1 MFPLRVKSLQQRL
14 IFFLLLPVIC
24 LLVLV
29 GFLGF
34 IYARQVMLHQWREA
48 AIVKLRWAAH
58 NLDMRLGRPI
68 EWIEMFH
75 ETGGKRAEYAL
86 QNWVLG
92 QLRELE
98 GVTSV
103 HLQWL
108 SQGAERRTMKMRPGM
123 HLHNMGSQGM
133 MHFHR
138 GRISEVTP
146 PRYDTQAGHETVSL
160 VSILKDESGTEVGTL
175 EVAVRFDYL
184 MEDIIKLG
192 WWQSDMACLIDNS
205 GTFLA
210 HTEWMM
216 NKRGKLGETNDPL
229 ELAILKD
236 MKEKRFGALRG
247 SGHPPD
253 KVAGFYGMEQAPW
266 TIVLLAPGRKIL
278 APIVRFRFYYALGGV
293 LCIVVIVLLIRSV
306 GGKAVSAV
314 KEISQAAGNVARGDY
329 GGPLPQK
336 SQDEIGQLIG
346 SFNAMV
352 QGLKERD
359 FISNT
364 FGRYVDQEI
373 ARELMRQPEAT
384 RLGGEKREVAIL
396 FSDIRGFTPLSESL
410 SPEAIISILNH
421 YFSHMI
427 EVIGHHKGII
437 VDFFGDGVLVF
448 FDPLDGPIEPTVHQ
462 AIRCAIEMQDAMGA
476 FNEEMRKE
484 GLPELEMGI
493 GLNAG
498 QVVVGNIGSETRAK
512 YGIVGS
518 AVNLTQRIQGEAAGG
533 EVVISDSIY
542 RYSHRHLRI
551 KKSSHVQLKGV
562 QERITLHQIEG
573 FQDVSLMG

>member
-1 MFPLRVKSLQQRL
+1 MHLFRGKSLQQRL
-14 IFFLLLPVIC
+14 IFFLLLPIAC

-34 IYARQVMLHQWREA
+34 IYARQVMLNQWREA
-48 AIVKLRWAAH
+48 AITKLRWAAH
-58 NLDMRLGRPI
+58 NLDMRLGKPI

-75 ETGGKRAEYAL
+75 KTGRKRAVFAL
-86 QNWVLG
+86 QDWLLD

-98 GVTSV
+98 GVTKV
-103 HLQWL
+103 HLQW
-108 SQGAERRTMKMRPGM
+108 SDQGSERGMMRMMSGM
-123 HLHNMGSQGM
+123 HLHMGSQRM

-160 VSILKDESGTEVGTL
+160 ISILKDESGNEVGNL

-205 GTFLA
+205 GMFLA

-216 NKRGKLGETNDPL
+216 NKRAKLGETNDPL
-229 ELAILKD
+229 ELAVLKA
-236 MKEKRFGALRG
+236 MEEKRFGALRG
-247 SGHPPD
+247 PGHPPD
-253 KVAGFYGMEQAPW
+253 KVAGFYRMEQAPW
-266 TIVLLAPGRKIL
+266 TIVLFAPGRKIL
-278 APIVRFRFYYALGGV
+278 APIIRFRFYYVLCGI
-293 LCIVVIVLLIRSV
+293 LCIVVIILLIRSV
-306 GGKAVSAV
+306 GGKMVKAI
-314 KEISQAAGNVARGDY
+314 KEISQAAGNIARGDY
-329 GGPLPQK
+329 GDPLPQR

-352 QGLKERD
+352 QGLKDRD

-373 ARELMRQPEAT
+373 AKELMRQPEAT

-396 FSDIRGFTPLSESL
+396 ISDIRGFTPLSESL
-410 SPEAIISILNH
+410 NPEEIISILNH

-427 EVIGHHKGII
+427 EIIKKHKGII
-437 VDFFGDGVLVF
+437 LDFFGDGVLVF
-448 FDPLDGPIEPTVHQ
+448 FDPLGGPIESMVHR
-462 AIRCAIEMQDAMGA
+462 AIQCAMGMQLEMKS
-476 FNEEMRKE
+476 FNGEMKKE
-484 GLPELEMGI
+484 GLPEIRMGI

-518 AVNLTQRIQGEAAGG
+518 AVNLTQRIQEVAKGG
-533 EVVISDSIY
+533 EIVISDSIY
-542 RYSHRHLRI
+542 RYSCEHLDV
-551 KKSSHVQLKGV
+551 KKSFDVQLKGV
-562 QERITLHQIEG
+562 QERIRLHLIRG
-573 FQDVSLMG
+573 FQEVSSLR

>member
-1 MFPLRVKSLQQRL
+1 MFLFRVKSLQQRL

-24 LLVLV
+24 LLVVV

-34 IYARQVMLHQWREA
+34 IYARQVMLNEWREG
-48 AIVKLRWAAH
+48 AIAKLQWAAH
-58 NLDMRLGRPI
+58 NMDMRLGKPI

-75 ETGGKRAEYAL
+75 KTGGGRAEYAL
-86 QNWVLG
+86 QNWILG

-98 GVTSV
+98 GVTKV

-108 SQGAERRTMKMRPGM
+108 GQRPERRTMRMGSEM
-123 HLHNMGSQGM
+123 HLHMDTQRM
-133 MHFHR
+133 MQFHR
-138 GRISEVTP
+138 GRITEVTP
-146 PRYDTQAGHETVSL
+146 PTYDTRAGHETVSL
-160 VSILKDESGTEVGTL
+160 VSILKDESGKEVGNL
-175 EVAVRFDYL
+175 EVAVRFEYL

-192 WWQSDMACLIDNS
+192 WWQSDMACLIDDS
-205 GTFLA
+205 GIFLA

-229 ELAILKD
+229 ELAVLKA
-236 MKEKRFGALRG
+236 MRENPNGTVRG
-247 SGHPPD
+247 PGHPPD
-253 KVAGFYGMEQAPW
+253 KVAGFYRMEQAPW
-266 TIVLLAPGRKIL
+266 TIVIFAPGRKIL
-278 APIVRFRFYYALGGV
+278 APIVRFRFYYALGGI
-293 LCIVVIVLLIRSV
+293 LCIVVIILLIRFV

-314 KEISQAAGNVARGDY
+314 KEISRAAGNVARGDY
-329 GGPLPQK
+329 GDPLPQK

-364 FGRYVDQEI
+364 FGRYVDHEI

-384 RLGGEKREVAIL
+384 RLGGEKRQVAIL
-396 FSDIRGFTPLSESL
+396 ISDIRGFTPLSESL
-410 SPEAIISILNH
+410 SPEAIISILNR

-427 EVIGHHKGII
+427 EVIRHHKGII

-448 FDPLDGPIEPTVHQ
+448 FDPLDGPIEPTVHR

-542 RYSHRHLRI
+542 RYSHEHLKI
-551 KKSSHVQLKGV
+551 KESLHVQLKGV
-562 QERITLHQIEG
+562 QERITLYQIEG
-573 FQDVSLMG
+573 FRDASLIG

>member
-1 MFPLRVKSLQQRL
+1 MHLFRVKSLQQRL

-34 IYARQVMLHQWREA
+34 IYARQVMLNQWREA

-58 NLDMRLGRPI
+58 NIDMRLGRLI

-75 ETGGKRAEYAL
+75 KTGGRRAEYAL
-86 QNWVLG
+86 QNWILS
-92 QLRELE
+92 QLRELD
-98 GVTSV
+98 GITKV

-108 SQGAERRTMKMRPGM
+108 DQGPERRTMRMGSGM
-123 HLHNMGSQGM
+123 HLHMDSQRM

-138 GRISEVTP
+138 GRITEVTP
-146 PRYDTQAGHETVSL
+146 PTYDTEAGHETVSL
-160 VSILKDESGTEVGTL
+160 VSILKDESGKEVGKL
-175 EVAVRFDYL
+175 EVAVRFEYL
-184 MEDIIKLG
+184 MKDIIKLG
-192 WWQSDMACLIDNS
+192 WWQSDMACLIDDS
-205 GTFLA
+205 GMFLA
-210 HTEWMM
+210 HTEWMIDEGS
-216 NKRGKLGETNDPL
+216 RLGETNDPL
-229 ELAILKD
+229 ELAVLKA
-236 MKEKRFGALRG
+236 MRENPYGTLRG
-247 SGHPPD
+247 PGHPPD
-253 KVAGFYGMEQAPW
+253 KVAGFYKMEQVPW
-266 TIVLLAPGRKIL
+266 TIVLFAPGRKIL
-278 APIVRFRFYYALGGV
+278 APIVRFRFYYGLGGI
-293 LCIVVIVLLIRSV
+293 LCIVVIILLIRFV

-329 GGPLPQK
+329 GDPLPQK

-396 FSDIRGFTPLSESL
+396 ISDIRGFTPLSESL

-427 EVIGHHKGII
+427 EVIRQHKGII

-484 GLPELEMGI
+484 SLPELEMGI

-518 AVNLTQRIQGEAAGG
+518 AVNLTQRIQEVAKGG
-533 EVVISDSIY
+533 EVLISNSIY
-542 RYSHRHLRI
+542 RYSHEHLKA
-551 KKSSHVQLKGV
+551 KKSLHVQLKGL
-562 QERITLHQIEG
+562 QERITLYQIEG
-573 FQDVSLMG
+573 FQDASLIR

>member
-1 MFPLRVKSLQQRL
+1 MHLFRVKSLQQRL
-14 IFFLLLPVIC
+14 IFFLLLPVAG

-29 GFLGF
+29 GLLGF
-34 IYARQVMLHQWREA
+34 IYARQVMLDQWREA
-48 AIVKLRWAAH
+48 AIANLRWAAH
-58 NLDMRLGRPI
+58 NIDMRLVKPI
-68 EWIEMFH
+68 EWIEVFDK
-75 ETGGKRAEYAL
+75 TGGKRAEYAL
-86 QNWVLG
+86 QNWILG

-98 GVTSV
+98 GVTKV

-108 SQGAERRTMKMRPGM
+108 DQGSERGM
-123 HLHNMGSQGM
+123 TRMMSGRHLHMGSQRM

-146 PRYDTQAGHETVSL
+146 PTYDTKAGHETVSL
-160 VSILKDESGTEVGTL
+160 VSILKDESGTDVGNLEVG
-175 EVAVRFDYL
+175 VRFDYL
-184 MEDIIKLG
+184 MEDIIRLG

-205 GTFLA
+205 GIFLA

-229 ELAILKD
+229 ELAILKA
-236 MKEKRFGALRG
+236 MKEKRFGTLGGA
-247 SGHPPD
+247 GHPPD
-253 KVAGFYGMEQAPW
+253 KVAGFYKMEQAPW

-306 GGKAVSAV
+306 GGKAVKAV
-314 KEISQAAGNVARGDY
+314 KEISRAAGNVARGDY
-329 GGPLPQK
+329 GDPLLQK
-336 SQDEIGQLIG
+336 SQDEIGQLVG

-352 QGLKERD
+352 QGLKEKD

-364 FGRYVDQEI
+364 FGRYVDQDI
-373 ARELMRQPEAT
+373 AKELMRQPEAT

-396 FSDIRGFTPLSESL
+396 ISDIRGFTPLSESL

-421 YFSHMI
+421 YFTHMVDI
-427 EVIGHHKGII
+427 IRQYKGII

-448 FDPLDGPIEPTVHQ
+448 FDPLDGPIESTVHR
-462 AIRCAIEMQDAMGA
+462 AIRCAVEMQNGMEA
-476 FNEEMRKE
+476 FNDEMRKE

-498 QVVVGNIGSETRAK
+498 EVVVGNIGSESRAK

-518 AVNLTQRIQGEAAGG
+518 AVNLTERIQKVAKGG
-533 EVVISDSIY
+533 EVVISNSIY
-542 RYSHRHLRI
+542 CYTHEHLNV
-551 KKSSHVQLKGV
+551 KKSFDVQLKGV
-562 QERITLHQIEG
+562 HERIMLYQIG
-573 FQDVSLMG
+573 SFQNVSLVK